1 MKIKRLFMSLL
12 LVGMM
17 FSCSNDDGLPFTV
30 ADKVVETP
38 VDEEPVVKDVLEGNW
53 TVAALILNDMD
64 LGLNEC
70 ETQSTISFLP
80 EGVLEEVVVN
90 FRCEREEEKRK
101 GTWKALGD
109 NKYQVRADAESPN
122 AFFNDVEYSTLIVE
136 EEQVV
141 LRHKIQHEGEN
152 PYTLDLVL
160 KKEQVK
166 E

>member
-1 MKIKRLFMSLL
+1 MRIKRLFMSLL
-12 LVGMM
+12 LAGMM

-30 ADKVVETP
+30 ADEVVGTP

-109 NKYQVRADAESPN
+109 NKYQVRTDAESPN
-122 AFFNDVEYSTLIVE
+122 AFFNDVEYSTLVVE
-136 EEQVV
+136 GEQVV
-141 LRHKIQHEGEN
+141 LRHEIQHEGESA
-152 PYTLDLVL
+152 YTLDLVL